1 MLMGPTVLDGRQE
14 NLQGVTLSDHR
25 EHSQARACS
34 QLQLIH
40 QQTTR
45 YLMGLMAAP
54 SSGLPEFSGV
64 SGREHR
70 DAGPVAPWGQE
81 GPALCGVDPLSPR
94 VGNLQC
100 PWSHNTPS
108 HTKTP
113 RSSYLR
119 IHRCSKTTEQRD
131 KTLSLLSAPPHS
143 PFPCFPSLFL
153 FSLFYLG
160 QAANAQAGREY
171 VWSDR
176 NLLFC
181 RQEPTEGLQLRECST
196 PCIDIIFGLFFTLC
210 L

>member
-34 QLQLIH
+34 QIQLIH

-54 SSGLPEFSGV
+54 SSGLPELSGV

-81 GPALCGVDPLSPR
+81 GPALRGVDPLSPR

-119 IHRCSKTTEQRD
+119 IHRCSKMTEQRD
-131 KTLSLLSAPPHS
+131 KTLSLLSAPPPL
-143 PFPCFPSLFL
+143 PFPVFPFP
-153 FSLFYLG
+153 FSVQLVLSWPGCQRAGG
-160 QAANAQAGREY
+160 QGIRL
-171 VWSDR
+171 V
-176 NLLFC
+176 
-181 RQEPTEGLQLRECST
+181 
-196 PCIDIIFGLFFTLC
+196 
-210 L
+210 